1 MQRIFVEIPT
11 HNLYYS
17 LKFCNQF
24 MCDFIANKIVY
35 FRIFAIFNPSGLK
48 HSYPA
53 DIYTIKVYLSY
64 LLSCIK
70 KILYKYYTSINAI
83 TFVGSP
89 IYHPLHNAL
98 HNELKR
104 GKKSNFKCGC
114 TITSMT
120 KINVSSGNLWGS
132 FKKR

>member
-1 MQRIFVEIPT
+1 
-11 HNLYYS
+11 
-17 LKFCNQF
+17 

-64 LLSCIK
+64 LLPCIQK
-70 KILYKYYTSINAI
+70 KFYTSTNINAI
-83 TFVGSP
+83 TFLGSP
-89 IYHPLHNAL
+89 IYHPLHNAM

-104 GKKSNFKCGC
+104 GKNSNFKCGC
-114 TITSMT
+114 TIT
-120 KINVSSGNLWGS
+120 
-132 FKKR
+132 